1 MKINSLAAFCGAK
14 KGNNKLYSQHANEIG
29 IMMAQNN
36 VSLIYGGGYK
46 GIMGAIADAVMKN
59 GGKVTGIIPEVIL
72 EWEQQHKG
80 ITELIIV
87 KDMHVRK
94 KTMYDLCDAALVLPG
109 GFGTLDEFF
118 EMLTWNQLSIHDKQL
133 FIMNTDGFYD
143 HLIKHIYQL
152 ERNEFLYEPVN
163 KRIKVIK
170 EPAELLPFLQS

>member
-1 MKINSLAAFCGAK
+1 
-14 KGNNKLYSQHANEIG
+14 
-29 IMMAQNN
+29 
-36 VSLIYGGGYK
+36 
-46 GIMGAIADAVMKN
+46 
-59 GGKVTGIIPEVIL
+59 
-72 EWEQQHKG
+72 
-80 ITELIIV
+80 
-87 KDMHVRK
+87 MHVRK

-152 ERNEFLYEPVN
+152 ERNEFLYEPVD
-163 KRIKVIK
+163 KRIKVIN